1 MNLDLNRSQWNRVN
15 FGDVVEQSKEKVDPT
30 DGTICR
36 VVAGENMD
44 SNDLK
49 IHRWGSVDNGYLG
62 PAFHRRFRPGQVLY
76 GSRRTYLRKVAVA
89 DFDGVCAN
97 TTFVLSSKVENQ
109 LLTGFLPWVMTSE
122 PFHAFAIAESKG
134 SVNPYVNFSDL
145 AKYEF
150 DLPPLDQQQRIADI
164 LWAAE
169 RARQSSMRLMES
181 SNRARLSWIE
191 GRFTEFLR
199 ESSKPFQDYWRMGPQ
214 SGVSAPPVDRP
225 TGHFVLSLAALGEN
239 GYREG
244 QLKSVDRT
252 EKMASATLNSG
263 DLLISRANT
272 VDLVGRA
279 AIFLENR
286 RDVSFPDTMM
296 RIDLDGKVLPEFIA
310 LVVMSPHGRA
320 HMRKTAAGT
329 NSSMAKINRTSLGS
343 LLIPDLSLTDQ
354 RSILDEVA
362 IFDRSISR
370 LETELEAQSQLRR
383 LFSAAV
389 FGEDSK

>member
-1 MNLDLNRSQWNRVN
+1 MKLPLDRSNWRRFK
-15 FGDVVEQSKEKVDPT
+15 FGDVVRNVNESAKDPAAEGI
-30 DGTICR
+30 DRII
-36 VVAGENMD
+36 AMEHLSPSELQIN
-44 SNDLK
+44 
-49 IHRWGSVDNGYLG
+49 RWGDMAGGST
-62 PAFHRRFRPGQVLY
+62 FTRRVRSGQTLFGKRRAYQRKAAYAEFDAICSGDILVFEAIESMLLPELLPFLVQSEGFY
-76 GSRRTYLRKVAVA
+76 ANAIGTSAGSLSPRTNWK
-89 DFDGVCAN
+89 D
-97 TTFVLSSKVENQ
+97 LS
-109 LLTGFLPWVMTSE
+109 
-122 PFHAFAIAESKG
+122 A
-134 SVNPYVNFSDL
+134 
-145 AKYEF
+145 YEL
-150 DLPPLDQQQRIADI
+150 DLPPLDQQQHIADL

-169 RARQSSMRLMES
+169 GARQSSKRLMES
-181 SNRARLSWIE
+181 SSRARLAWIE
-191 GRFTEFLR
+191 DRFTEFLR
-199 ESSKPFQDYWRMGPQ
+199 ESSKPFRDCWRKGPQ

-252 EKMASATLNSG
+252 AKMASVTLNRG

-296 RIDLDGKVLPEFIA
+296 RIDLVGEVLPEFIA

-343 LLIPDLSLTDQ
+343 LLVPDLSLTDQ
-354 RSILDEVA
+354 RSILDEVF
-362 IFDRSISR
+362 IFDQSISR
-370 LETELEAQSQLRR
+370 LEVELEAQSQIRSLV
-383 LFSAAV
+383 SAAV
-389 FGEDSK
+389 FGEDS